1 MSLKNDYKDYSF
13 TDSRKYKITNNS
25 DGTVSIQDVTDYEEI
40 GDSFG
45 AADINAITSMI
56 NLNEELLKKTVYSSK
71 NNEELSDT
79 FGNVL
84 NPKISRYEN
93 IKTSSLDND
102 LGFISRADE
111 YLSFASLDAFKT
123 YITDNLKSSRAYL
136 ISLSI
141 NGQGQ
146 AAIVQK
152 TSNLYA
158 SFILFGY
165 ATAPVLWK
173 CSNGVWTSVNL

>member
-1 MSLKNDYKDYSF
+1 MPLKNDYKDYSF
-13 TDSRKYKITNNS
+13 IDSRKYKITNNS
-25 DGTVSIQDVTDYEEI
+25 DDTVSIQDVTDYEEV

-45 AADINAITSMI
+45 AADINAITSKV
-56 NLNEELLKKTVYSSK
+56 NANEELLKNTVYSSK
-71 NNEELSDT
+71 NNEELLDSSD
-79 FGNVL
+79 NAL
-84 NPKISRYEN
+84 NPKIPRYEN

-111 YLSFASLDAFKT
+111 YLSFANLDAFKT
-123 YITDNLKSSRAYL
+123 YITDNLNPSRTYL

-158 SFILFGY
+158 SFLLFGY

-173 CSNGVWTSVNL
+173 CLNGSWTSVNL